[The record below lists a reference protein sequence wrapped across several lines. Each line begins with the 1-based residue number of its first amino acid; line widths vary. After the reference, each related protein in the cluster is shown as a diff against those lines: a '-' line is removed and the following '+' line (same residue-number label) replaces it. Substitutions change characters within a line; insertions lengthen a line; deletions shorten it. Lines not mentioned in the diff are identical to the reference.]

1 MIKFIKNLNLNK
13 DKYWILLR
21 GALVIRSIYPDAG
34 DLDIA
39 VTQKS

>member
-21 GALVIRSIYPDAG
+21 EALVIRSIYPDAG
-34 DLDIA
+34 DLYLE